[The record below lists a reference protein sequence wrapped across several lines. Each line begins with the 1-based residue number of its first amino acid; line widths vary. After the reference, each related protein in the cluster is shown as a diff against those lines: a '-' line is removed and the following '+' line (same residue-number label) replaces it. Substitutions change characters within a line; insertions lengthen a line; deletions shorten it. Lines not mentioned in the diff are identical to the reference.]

1 MTHSL
6 IKNETNP
13 LTSSKWSLSVL
24 PLSIVFRSFL
34 VWQFN
39 WAIKT
44 KNVFHDESMQFTIIV
59 LFFVNVF
66 FYLILGKFHFGSR
79 SSIIFSLHNFIG
91 FNFLYSSFFVDI
103 PKALIKCMHNIWI
116 KTFFLRDKYS
126 SLINF
131 IFFICV
137 WCHFLYWMS
146 LDRFYLSFRK
156 VEERRKCWR
165 KWFHFGVWRRKMS
178 YSGFFTQRLTQNEK
192 KDES

>member
-1 MTHSL
+1 MKL
-6 IKNETNP
+6 ISFAIIHRVSFFSCLTVQLSDKNEKCI
-13 LTSSKWSLSVL
+13 SWWIDAIYDYSL
-24 PLSIVFRSFL
+24 VFRQCF
-34 VWQFN
+34 
-39 WAIKT
+39 
-44 KNVFHDESMQFTIIV
+44 
-59 LFFVNVF
+59 F
-66 FYLILGKFHFGSR
+66 FYLIIDKFHFGSR